1 MALGAI
7 TYKSAFPCL
16 KTKYRIIKVG
26 IPKFGSNTF
35 SFSMMNQTRYYYL
48 MRNNIITSKN
58 AYLSISPKNYIGY
71 IITTVYLEK
80 SFKLL

>member
-16 KTKYRIIKVG
+16 KTKFRIIKVG

-35 SFSMMNQTRYYYL
+35 SFTV
-48 MRNNIITSKN
+48 
-58 AYLSISPKNYIGY
+58 KNYIWY
-71 IITTVYLEK
+71 VITALHLKKVK
-80 SFKLL
+80 KLL

>member
-16 KTKYRIIKVG
+16 KTKFRIIKVG

-35 SFSMMNQTRYYYL
+35 SFTL
-48 MRNNIITSKN
+48 
-58 AYLSISPKNYIGY
+58 KNYIGY
-71 IITTVYLEK
+71 IITALYLEK
-80 SFKLL
+80 SKKSL

>member
-16 KTKYRIIKVG
+16 KTKFRIIKVG

-35 SFSMMNQTRYYYL
+35 SFTL
-48 MRNNIITSKN
+48 INNI
-58 AYLSISPKNYIGY
+58 GC
-71 IITTVYLEK
+71 IITTLYLEK
-80 SFKLL
+80 SFKLS

>member
-16 KTKYRIIKVG
+16 KTMFRIIQVG

-35 SFSMMNQTRYYYL
+35 SFTL
-48 MRNNIITSKN
+48 
-58 AYLSISPKNYIGY
+58 KNYIGD
-71 IITTVYLEK
+71 IITALYLEK
-80 SFKLL
+80 S

>member
-16 KTKYRIIKVG
+16 KTKFRIIKVG
-26 IPKFGSNTF
+26 IPKFGSNKI
-35 SFSMMNQTRYYYL
+35 SFTL
-48 MRNNIITSKN
+48 INN
-58 AYLSISPKNYIGY
+58 IGY
-71 IITTVYLEK
+71 IITTLYLEK

>member
-16 KTKYRIIKVG
+16 KTKFRIIKVG

-35 SFSMMNQTRYYYL
+35 SFTL
-48 MRNNIITSKN
+48 
-58 AYLSISPKNYIGY
+58 KNYIGY
-71 IITTVYLEK
+71 IITALYLEK
-80 SFKLL
+80 S